1 MICPMIYANFVN
13 LTCPNRDTMQNQ
25 ENSIYMISEIS
36 QMLDIH
42 PQTLRQ
48 YERNGLISPSRS
60 KGKVRLY
67 SYQDL
72 QKMRLILQ
80 LIRDHGINVAGVEM
94 ILQLKEHERNM
105 QKEIESLRDGLSNI
119 GEKGIRIE
127 QSIGSCKQDTNIS
140 IKWYY

>member
-13 LTCPNRDTMQNQ
+13 LTCPSRDTMQNQ

-80 LIRDHGINVAGVEM
+80 LIRDYGINVAGVEM
-94 ILQLKEHERNM
+94 ILQLKEYERSM
-105 QKEIESLRDGLSNI
+105 QKEIKSLRDGLSNI

-127 QSIGSCKQDTNIS
+127 QSISSCKQDMNIS
-140 IKWYY
+140 IKWCY

>member
-1 MICPMIYANFVN
+1 
-13 LTCPNRDTMQNQ
+13 
-25 ENSIYMISEIS
+25 MISEIS

-80 LIRDHGINVAGVEM
+80 LIREHGINVAGVEM
-94 ILQLKEHERNM
+94 ILQLKEYERSM
-105 QKEIESLRDGLSNI
+105 QKEIKSLRDGLSNI

-127 QSIGSCKQDTNIS
+127 QSISSCKQDMNIS
-140 IKWYY
+140 IKWCY